1 MVKNKSPVR
10 LWYVRVASVVEY
22 LEVGLS
28 VVCDVESELFE
39 DTVDGIFIVVFV
51 TSEDPVTPVIE
62 EDTVDGIFV
71 VVFVTSEDPVTPVI
85 EEDSVDGIFV
95 VVFVTSEDLVTP
107 VIAEDPVGESSLFVE
122 AVEKVEVVSVVC

>member
-28 VVCDVESELFE
+28 VVCDVESELLE
-39 DTVDGIFIVVFV
+39 DSGDGV
-51 TSEDPVTPVIE
+51 
-62 EDTVDGIFV
+62 FV

-95 VVFVTSEDLVTP
+95 VVFVKSEDLVTP